1 MIRHQAE
8 TEEMDPVLDC
18 KDIHERKE
26 YQTVKTGIKKQIA
39 VNGILIK
46 MEHGVAPERLAAG
59 LVMHNTR

>member
-1 MIRHQAE
+1 
-8 TEEMDPVLDC
+8 MDPVLDC